1 MVGDHAN
8 DLIAGQ
14 AAGIATILARYGYGG
29 GSVKQLTPA
38 AAIDSFAQVPG
49 ALARLFD

>member
-14 AAGIATILARYGYGG
+14 AAGITTILASYGYGG
-29 GSVKQLTPA
+29 GSVKGLTPA
-38 AAIDSFAQVPG
+38 AAIDSFAQLPD
-49 ALARLFD
+49 AIARLFD